1 MTFSNSA
8 PVHVKFAGLDL
19 YGIYIS
25 GSDGNAVVK
34 LSSGY
39 NICVPEASCT
49 QAPERSA
56 VQPHLPA
63 AEPLKQDVNL
73 PLLSIISTGGTIA
86 STVDYR
92 TGAVSSK
99 FTADDILRSIP
110 ELAEIA
116 HYRTVQPFNV
126 LSENMNPAMWQVLA
140 HAVYY
145 EITAGAEGVIVTHGT
160 DTMLFSAAAV
170 SFMLDTPVPVIF
182 VGAQRSADR
191 PSSDNAM
198 NVICSAKAG
207 VSNLGEVVVCMHA
220 TSDDVECALHRA
232 TRVRKN
238 HTSRRDAF
246 QSIGRKPV
254 GVVSYPNGAVVLETD
269 AITRG
274 TQKLQLRD
282 RLEQHC
288 GLLQY
293 YPGMDPAVFDAF
305 SGYAGLVIAGTGLGH
320 VGTDCIAKI
329 AALIAAGT
337 LVVMTSQCQAG
348 DVCDRVYETGRDLL
362 AAGVVEGGC
371 MLPEVALVK
380 LMWVLGNT
388 TCHEDAVRLMQT
400 NLKGELDYNLW
411 RGRCK

>member
-1 MTFSNSA
+1 MTFSNSD
-8 PVHVKFAGLDL
+8 PVHVTFAGLDL
-19 YGIYIS
+19 HGIYIS

-39 NICVPEASCT
+39 NICVPEAFCT
-49 QAPERSA
+49 PAPERSA
-56 VQPHLPA
+56 AQPHHAA
-63 AEPLKQDVNL
+63 AEPLKQDANL

-99 FTADDILRSIP
+99 FTAEDIIRSIP
-110 ELAEIA
+110 ELAGIA
-116 HYRTVQPFNV
+116 RYHTAQPFNV
-126 LSENMNPAMWQVLA
+126 LSENMNPAMWQELA
-140 HAVYY
+140 RAVRD
-145 EITAGAEGVIVTHGT
+145 EIAAGAAGVIVTHGT
-160 DTMLFSAAAV
+160 DTMLYSAAAV
-170 SFMLDTPVPVIF
+170 SFMLTTPVPVIF

-198 NVICSAKAG
+198 NAICSAKAG
-207 VSNLGEVVVCMHA
+207 VSDLGEVVVCMHA

-238 HTSRRDAF
+238 HTSRRDAL
-246 QSIGRKPV
+246 QSIGRTPV
-254 GVVSYPNGAVVLETD
+254 GMVSYPDGAVTLGKD
-269 AITRG
+269 AVRRG
-274 TQKLQLRD
+274 TRELRLLD
-282 RLEQHC
+282 RLESRC

-329 AALIAAGT
+329 AALTAAGT
-337 LVVMTSQCQAG
+337 LVMMTSQCQAG
-348 DVCDRVYETGRDLL
+348 GVCDRVYETGRDLL
-362 AAGVVEGGC
+362 AAGVVEGGS

-388 TCHEDAVRLMQT
+388 TRREDAVRMMQT
-400 NLKGELDYNLW
+400 NLKGELDYDL
-411 RGRCK
+411 GRET